1 MIRLHKLYRRKYAH
15 RVKNLYTSVSIIYV
29 NEVNMMKNK
38 IPNGLTNIIHKHL
51 YRLEII
57 LSSTRVKF
65 LVKKMNEM
73 NIDKSRPVIFAV
85 NHSNSFDMPVTLKT
99 IGHHCYILIGKQ
111 KLFFSDRFFF
121 WLNGVIWIDRKS
133 KSDMKMA
140 KVTLEKYLQKKYPVI
155 WFPEGTWNLTDNLLM
170 LPMKWGI
177 IDVARNAGAQ
187 IVPIA
192 LDYDRESMVCL
203 AKYGETILID
213 ETIDN
218 KMGIRLLRDEMAT
231 ARYELWEQKGICSR
245 RDMNIQEER
254 EKMMFSVEEYPPLD
268 WEYESSCIY
277 QPHTEPQD
285 AFALLDKLIPCKEN
299 TFLFRKQ

>member
-1 MIRLHKLYRRKYAH
+1 MIRLHKLYRRKYAYI
-15 RVKNLYTSVSIIYV
+15 VNILCTSVSIIYV

-38 IPNGLTNIIHKHL
+38 IPNGLNNLIHKHL
-51 YRLEII
+51 YHLEIV

-73 NIDKSRPVIFAV
+73 EIDKNRPVIFAV
-85 NHSNSFDMPVTLKT
+85 NHSNSFDMPVALKA
-99 IGHHCYILIGKQ
+99 IGHHCYILLGKQ
-111 KLFFSDRFFF
+111 KLYLSDRFFF
-121 WLNGVIWIDRKS
+121 WLNGVIRVDRKS
-133 KSDMKMA
+133 KSHMKMA
-140 KVTLEKYLQKKYPVI
+140 KVTLEKYLQKKYPLI
-155 WFPEGTWNLTDNLLM
+155 WFPEGTWNLTENLLM

-192 LDYDRESMVCL
+192 LEYDRESMECL
-203 AKYGETILID
+203 AKFGETIVID

-218 KMGIRLLRDEMAT
+218 KTGIRLLRDEMAT

-254 EKMMFSVEEYPPLD
+254 EKMMFPVEEYPPLD
-268 WEYESSCIY
+268 WEYEQEII
-277 QPHTEPQD
+277 
-285 AFALLDKLIPCKEN
+285 FWG
-299 TFLFRKQ
+299 R